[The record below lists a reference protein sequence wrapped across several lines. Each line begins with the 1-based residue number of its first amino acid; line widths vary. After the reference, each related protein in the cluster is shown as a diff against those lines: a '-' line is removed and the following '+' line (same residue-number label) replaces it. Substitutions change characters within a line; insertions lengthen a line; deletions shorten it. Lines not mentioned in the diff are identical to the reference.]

1 VADAEDI
8 YHQIY
13 ASDHW
18 QGGSGPGSTAD
29 ASAEYRRIV
38 QRLLAS
44 PEIRRVVDV
53 GCGDWQVG
61 SLLDWSGVDYTGVD
75 VVSSVVEANQAR
87 YGAAN
92 VRFHVA
98 DARSA
103 ELPPA
108 DLLLIKDVLQHWPS
122 ADVRRFL
129 ADTLP
134 RYPYALITNDL
145 ASRQFAGELNQDIEM
160 GSWRTLDLQAPLFGV
175 TARAQWDYDIRGE
188 WTKRMLLVSNP
199 ARWWLAAARPRSVR
213 RIARSIRPSSD

>member
-44 PEIRRVVDV
+44 IEIRRVVDV

-61 SLLDWSGVDYTGVD
+61 SLIDWSGIDYTGID
-75 VVSSVVEANQAR
+75 VVASVVEADRAR
-87 YGAAN
+87 FATGD
-92 VRFHVA
+92 VRFEVA

-103 ELPPA
+103 DLPPA

-122 ADVRRFL
+122 ADVQRFL
-129 ADTLP
+129 SDTLP
-134 RYPYALITNDL
+134 RYRYALITNDI
-145 ASRQFAGELNQDIEM
+145 ASRHFTGELNQDIEM
-160 GSWRTLDLQAPLFGV
+160 GSWRTLDLQAPPFGLA
-175 TARAQWDYDIRGE
+175 ARAHWDYDIRGE
-188 WTKRMLLVSNP
+188 WTKRVLLVANI
-199 ARWWLAAARPRSVR
+199 ARWRVAHVIPRSVR
-213 RIARSIRPSSD
+213 RIARSIA